1 MENYFNDKK
10 SKPVERILLSPEE
23 FNDEYTIRVYPVTSH
38 TAELIIN
45 EDGSINHDFL
55 KHDSETEHHP
65 RTIYQVFD
73 SDDNEVVT
81 LDLQYD
87 DDFLEEIQEFFEFTK
102 EG

>member
-1 MENYFNDKK
+1 MENYFNDEK
-10 SKPVERILLSPEE
+10 SKPVEKILLSPEE

-45 EDGSINHDFL
+45 EDGSVNHDFL

-87 DDFLEEIQEFFEFTK
+87 DNFLEEIQAFFEFTE